1 MPSVAMMLNNILE
14 MQNGTIWQFLMKLN
28 IPNDTEIVFLDIHPR
43 QLKLYIHTKIC
54 TEIFT

>member
-1 MPSVAMMLNNILE
+1 MMLNNILE

-54 TEIFT
+54 TGIFT